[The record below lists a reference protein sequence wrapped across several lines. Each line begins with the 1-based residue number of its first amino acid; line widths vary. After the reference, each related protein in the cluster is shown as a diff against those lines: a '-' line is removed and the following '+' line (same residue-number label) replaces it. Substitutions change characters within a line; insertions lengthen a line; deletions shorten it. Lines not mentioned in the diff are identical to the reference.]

1 MGTQSHITI
10 LGAGPAGLGAAYKL
24 AQNRKATVTVI
35 DQNETV
41 GGISGSFQISGLT
54 VDYGSHRLHPAC
66 DPEILKDIKILLGDE
81 LLDRPRHGRIRL
93 CNRWIHFPLKPVDL
107 ALKLPL
113 SFLAG
118 TAVDLFRKTM
128 NKKQIILDSETF
140 ASVLEVGLGR
150 TICREFYFPYAY
162 KIWGLPPDELSP
174 IQARRRV
181 SAGSLA
187 KMLRKVLTGG
197 KSSSGTKGCF
207 FYPRGGFGQIAS
219 AIATAAEEAGAEIR
233 LETTIRA
240 IRLGP
245 PHSIE
250 LEQNGQVTSIQADQ
264 VWSTIPINIL
274 LSLVQPKAPDEV
286 QKASSRLR
294 SRAMVLIYLVLGQ
307 SRFSEYDAHYFPEP
321 ETRLTR
327 LSEPKNYS
335 ARTDPSDRTVL
346 CSELPCDVDDEIWQ
360 MSDEA
365 LADVVRQSLDQ
376 YELPIDAPILSVT
389 TRRLAH
395 AYPIYR
401 CGYEEC
407 FRVIDQWLSGLDGV
421 LSFGRQG
428 LLAHNN
434 IHHTLA
440 MAYAAVDCLNEEGK
454 FDKDK
459 WQGYYRKI
467 FETHVVED

>member
-1 MGTQSHITI
+1 MGTQSHIII

-24 AQNRKATVTVI
+24 AQNKKTTVTVI

-93 CNRWIHFPLKPVDL
+93 RNRWIHFPLKPVDL
-107 ALKLPL
+107 ALKLPF
-113 SFLAG
+113 SFLVG
-118 TAVDLFRKTM
+118 TAVDLFRKTL
-128 NKKQIILDSETF
+128 NKKQISLDSETF

-181 SAGSLA
+181 SAGSLG

-245 PHSIE
+245 PHCIE

-274 LSLVQPKAPDEV
+274 LSFVQPKAPDEV

-321 ETRLTR
+321 EARLTR

-346 CSELPCDVDDEIWQ
+346 CCELPCDVDDEIWQ
-360 MSDEA
+360 MSDEV
-365 LADVVRQSLDQ
+365 LADVVRQSLDR
-376 YELPIDAPILSVT
+376 YELPIDAPVLSVT

-401 CGYEEC
+401 CGYEEY

-428 LLAHNN
+428 LFAHNN